1 MIISV
6 NDLREFITTTL
17 SDAVLEAKLQALEL
31 KIRKY
36 TNNRFLQV
44 PMKRVRADVIGG
56 VIISDTSVPFAVG
69 DTILVTFGSKAVDC
83 GLYTVKEITGDTT
96 FTVNEDIADMV
107 SVDVLKVQYK
117 MDVVLGV
124 VEMIRWDLEKR
135 DKVGIKSET
144 ISRHS
149 VTYSDTTEFHPKL
162 DYPKVL
168 CGFLDE
174 YKKPRF

>member
-6 NDLREFITTTL
+6 DKLKEHITTEL
-17 SDAVLEAKLQALEL
+17 SDSVLEARLQALEL

-36 TNNRFLQV
+36 TNNRFHQV
-44 PMKRVRADVIGG
+44 PMVRVKAEVTSG
-56 VIISDTSVPFAVG
+56 VVYALANVPFKVG
-69 DTILVTFGSKAVDC
+69 DTVQITYGTSAIDC
-83 GLYTVKEITGDTT
+83 GLYTVKEVDGAT
-96 FTVNEDIADMV
+96 FTVNEEIPDLD
-107 SVDVLKVQYK
+107 SVDAIKVKYG

-149 VTYSDTTEFHPKL
+149 VTYSDATEFNSKL
-162 DYPKVL
+162 DYPSTL
-168 CGFLDE
+168 CGFLKP
-174 YKKPRF
+174 YVKPRF

>member
-6 NDLREFITTTL
+6 SDLREYITTTL
-17 SDAVLEAKLQALEL
+17 SDEVLGAKLQALEL

-44 PMKRVRADVIGG
+44 PLKRVMADVVGG
-56 VIISDTSVPFAVG
+56 VITSNAHIPFAVG
-69 DTILVTFGSKAVDC
+69 DTVLITYGSKAIDC
-83 GLYTVKEITGDTT
+83 GLYTVKEITSDTT
-96 FTVNEDIADMV
+96 FTVNEDIADMTF
-107 SVDVLKVQYK
+107 VDVLKVHYK

-124 VEMIRWDLEKR
+124 VEMIRWDLDKR